1 MGRRNLR
8 RIRRIGRRHA
18 PLLRDHAGKLHGR
31 SARHLRHGMLQLFAG
46 GRLRNHDGR
55 PVHRNAAGAAQ
66 PADPRR
72 YIRTI
77 RGPERRRAGNEGF
90 FPGIHR
96 CNGEFPRHARRHHVL
111 LQSLRHRM
119 LRARER
125 RGEREPRTAGRTLT
139 VRPCKEKKKGPS
151 LTTRTFFFG
160 GEPPPPK
167 MRFNRRYSTAERVP
181 PLWS

>member
-1 MGRRNLR
+1 MKT
-8 RIRRIGRRHA
+8 RINNVKKGVVT
-18 PLLRDHAGKLHGR
+18 L
-31 SARHLRHGMLQLFAG
+31 LFAAVIAG
-46 GRLRNHDGR
+46 LTACETD
-55 PVHRNAAGAAQ
+55 PVKSQ
-66 PADPRR
+66 
-72 YIRTI
+72 
-77 RGPERRRAGNEGF
+77 RGELPDKD
-90 FPGIHR
+90 
-96 CNGEFPRHARRHHVL
+96 L
-111 LQSLRHRM
+111 LENTLRHRM